1 MLYREMKVV
10 LMFRSFYRDR
20 RAFCRYYRLPD
31 AREARLA
38 SWEVH
43 QLHLGYA

>member
-1 MLYREMKVV
+1 MLYYAMIPV
-10 LMFRSFYRDR
+10 LMLPSFHRDHG
-20 RAFCRYYRLPD
+20 ASCRYYRLLD